1 MKRGAKNQRRMLL
14 CVCANGDHQD
24 GYKDRSASNA
34 ILGGSV
40 AELRHC
46 KHDLGGVLVFVADY
60 RRFHAFVIV
69 RRHNQRFEMQLG
81 EFDKTHAFSAI
92 QSKSRT

>member
-1 MKRGAKNQRRMLL
+1 M
-14 CVCANGDHQD
+14 CASGDHQD

-34 ILGGSV
+34 VLGGLV
-40 AELRHC
+40 AEPRHRKYDLRC
-46 KHDLGGVLVFVADY
+46 VLVFVADQ

-81 EFDKTHAFSAI
+81 EFDQTHALSAI
-92 QSKSRT
+92 QSRSRI